1 MSAENDKQVSDELN
15 IKEIVAPYL
24 RKWYWFLIC
33 SLLGIFIAYFL
44 LKFKK
49 SVYNITSTVLIKDAK
64 NTSGGSEM
72 GMLAELSGFGG
83 MKTNSVDNEIQIFK
97 SKKIMQEVVKNN
109 NLQISVFA
117 KSGLKNVEL
126 YKETSPIEV
135 KVVEEIPNTKFATK
149 PLEVTIK
156 NNIISIHSEELKS
169 PITSSFGKLISLPY
183 ARIIITSN
191 KNYNAKLNEEVDTS
205 LLNLS
210 ISPIKSAVSHY
221 QKLLNVKLVDKNA
234 TVIELSMNYPN
245 IQKASNILNDLVVVY
260 NNDAIE
266 DKNSESKKTLEFIDD
281 RVAKLAVELGDVE
294 NQKERFKVNNK
305 LSDLETEAKLSLET
319 TTANRAKQLEVETQ
333 LEMTDALIGFIS
345 KQGRYQVLPSN
356 VLSSSEAMSS
366 ISAYNNLVLE
376 RNRLL
381 ESATEENPAVV
392 DVTKQINSMSTSV
405 MQSLQRNRTALEISR
420 KDFAGEQNKISGRI
434 SQLPTIEKLFRGI
447 ERQQQIKESLYLLLL
462 QKREE
467 TAIAQSI
474 TANKARVVDMAF
486 PSDAPVAPKKIIFLL
501 VGLVVGL
508 LIPFIVIYLS
518 DLLDDKIKSKHDL
531 EKLSKTPILGELPTI
546 RKGESDIVQLNDI
559 TPMAEAFRILIT
571 NVNFM
576 LPKNQ
581 KGKVVFV
588 TSTVKGEGKTFTSV
602 NLALTL
608 ATPRTKV
615 LIIGSDIRNPQLQRY
630 NTSRKGLAGL
640 TEYLYSE
647 ETKVQDIVHQST
659 FNPYL
664 DVIYSGMI
672 PPNPTELLTN
682 GRYEKLLEEL
692 KPLYDYIIVD
702 TAPLLLVTDT
712 FLFADLADATIYVT
726 RSQYTEKD
734 LIKFANTNIES
745 NKIKN
750 VGFVINDVRQNYFGY
765 GNKYGYGYG
774 STEKK
779 SFIKR
784 LFGR

>member
-1 MSAENDKQVSDELN
+1 MATENDKQISEEIH
-15 IKEIVAPYL
+15 IKEIIMPYL

-33 SLLGIFIAYFL
+33 ALLGAGIAYFL
-44 LKFKK
+44 LKFKTPI
-49 SVYNITSTVLIKDAK
+49 YNVTSTVLIKDAK
-64 NTSGGSEM
+64 NTSGNSEM
-72 GMLAELSGFGG
+72 GMLAELSGIGG
-83 MKTNSVDNEIQIFK
+83 MKTNSVDNEIEIFK
-97 SKKIMQEVVKNN
+97 SKKLMREVVKNN
-109 NLQISVFA
+109 NLQVKISA
-117 KSGLKNVEL
+117 KKGLQNVEL

-135 KVVEEIPNTKFATK
+135 KMVEQIPNAAFPQK
-149 PLEVTIK
+149 PLEFSVR
-156 NNIISIHSEELKS
+156 NNKINLQSDELKS
-169 PITSSFGKLISLPY
+169 IVTGAYDKMISLPY
-183 ARIIITSN
+183 ARIIITAN
-191 KNYNAKLNEEVDTS
+191 KNYNAKLNKEVDTS
-205 LLNLS
+205 TLYLH
-210 ISPIKSAVSHY
+210 ISPIESAVSNY
-221 QKLLNVKLVDKNA
+221 QNLLNVSLVEKNA
-234 TVIELSMNYPN
+234 TVIGLQMNYPN
-245 IQKASNILNDLVVVY
+245 VQKASDIINNLVVVY
-260 NNDAIE
+260 NNDAID
-266 DKNSESKKTLEFIDD
+266 DKTFESKKTLEFIDD
-281 RVAKLAVELGDVE
+281 RVGKLATELGDVE

-305 LSDLETEAKLSLET
+305 LSDLETEAKLSLEN
-319 TTANRAKQLEVETQ
+319 TASNRAKQLEVETQ

-345 KQGRYQVLPSN
+345 KQGKYQVLPSN
-356 VLSSSEAMSS
+356 ILQNADAMAG

-392 DVTKQINSMSTSV
+392 DVTKQINAMRSSV
-405 MQSLQRNRTALEISR
+405 MQSLQRNRAALQISR
-420 KDFAGEQNKISGRI
+420 DDFAGEQNKISGRI

-474 TANKARVVDMAF
+474 TASKARVIDVAY
-486 PSDAPVAPKKIIFLL
+486 PSEKPVAPKKTIYLL
-501 VGLVVGL
+501 VGMVLGL
-508 LIPFIVIYLS
+508 LLPFIFIYLKE
-518 DLLDDKIKSKHDL
+518 LLDNKIKSKHDL
-531 EKLSKTPILGELPTI
+531 EKLSKTPVLGELPTV

-571 NVNFM
+571 NMNFM
-576 LPKNQ
+576 LPKKD

-647 ETKVQDIVHQST
+647 DTSVESIVHSST

-682 GRYEKLLEEL
+682 GRYAELLEEL
-692 KPLYDYIIVD
+692 KPRYDYIIVD

-712 FLFADLADATIYVT
+712 FLFADLADATLYVT
-726 RSQYTEKD
+726 RSNYTEKD
-734 LIKFANTNIES
+734 LIQFANTNID
-745 NKIKN
+745 NGKIKN
-750 VGFVINDVRQNYFGY
+750 VGFVINDVAKNYFGY
-765 GNKYGYGYG
+765 GNKYGYGYNNK
-774 STEKK
+774 EK
-779 SFIKR
+779 SFIEKIKDR
-784 LFGR
+784 F